1 MSFNSRDF
9 KGFTFR
15 SGPVKNQVKQNS
27 TFWDTN
33 SNDVDVDEFLGLDTN
48 VSKGKDLVALAGYK
62 RAISNFVNIVTE
74 DNIPVVFNSNDES
87 YTDGKKVVIGA
98 NIDDKKFDVAV
109 GLALH
114 EGSHIKMSDFNLLRH
129 LETSIPQELYE
140 LAEKI
145 NVDRY
150 TVISTVKSIL
160 NYVEDRR
167 IDSFIFRTSPGYK
180 NYYHAMYDK
189 YFYSK
194 NVDKGLLSSEYRT
207 EEIDSYMFRIIN
219 LHNKN
224 RQLTAL
230 KGLKEIYETIDLG
243 RIQRGLMKDTNEAFN
258 VACDVMSIILLNID
272 PIKVQDDSQSQDS
285 DSDSQNGDSQEG
297 NGSGDSN
304 TISDEELQDMLDSDS
319 VRLHQK
325 IFQMMMVLI
334 LLSYQIDRKKC

>member
-1 MSFNSRDF
+1 MIIQIQLKKNNKRSFMSFNSRDF

-74 DNIPVVFNSNDES
+74 DNIPVVFNSNDQS

-114 EGSHIKMSDFNLLRH
+114 EGSHIKLSDFNLLKH
-129 LETSIPQELYE
+129 LENNIPQEIYV
-140 LAEKI
+140 LAEGVGVK
-145 NVDRY
+145 RFQ
-150 TVISTVKSIL
+150 VISTVKNLL
-160 NYVEDRR
+160 NYIEDRR

-180 NYYHAMYDK
+180 SYYHSMYEK

-194 NVDKGLLSSEYRT
+194 NVDKGLLSIFIPFT
-207 EEIDSYMFRIIN
+207 
-219 LHNKN
+219 
-224 RQLTAL
+224 
-230 KGLKEIYETIDLG
+230 KEATPKTVTI
-243 RIQRGLMKDTNEAFN
+243 K
-258 VACDVMSIILLNID
+258 
-272 PIKVQDDSQSQDS
+272 
-285 DSDSQNGDSQEG
+285 
-297 NGSGDSN
+297 
-304 TISDEELQDMLDSDS
+304 
-319 VRLHQK
+319 
-325 IFQMMMVLI
+325 
-334 LLSYQIDRKKC
+334 